1 VAKKK
6 TAPSKTG
13 HRVVSRPKW
22 ITARTA
28 LLKKEKAFTR
38 ERDALSRARR
48 ALPWEKVEK
57 EYVFDGPDGRETLAQ
72 LFGPRSQLVVYH
84 FMFDPTWPEGCK
96 HCSFWADH
104 YDAMQA
110 HLNHR
115 DVTMVVV
122 SRAPLAKIEAFRKR
136 MGWRFKWVSA
146 GGTDFNYD
154 FSASFTPEEVEKG
167 TAFYNYTTFDVG
179 CEDREGISVFV
190 KDATGAVFHTYST
203 YARGIDMVNGT
214 YQFLDLVP
222 KGRDEGDEPQAW
234 VRHHDRYED

>member
-1 VAKKK
+1 
-6 TAPSKTG
+6 
-13 HRVVSRPKW
+13 RVVSRAKW
-22 ITARTA
+22 ITARAA

-57 EYVFDGPDGRETLAQ
+57 EYVFDGPDGRETLSH

-84 FMFDPTWPEGCK
+84 FMFDPTRPEGCK

-104 YDAMQA
+104 YDAMQV

-136 MGWRFKWVSA
+136 MGWRFKWLSS

-154 FSASFTPEEVEKG
+154 FSASFTPDEVEKG
-167 TAFYNYTTFDVG
+167 TAFYNFTT
-179 CEDREGISVFV
+179 
-190 KDATGAVFHTYST
+190 
-203 YARGIDMVNGT
+203 
-214 YQFLDLVP
+214 
-222 KGRDEGDEPQAW
+222 
-234 VRHHDRYED
+234 